1 MIREESG
8 YWKQGAFYPYIKG
21 EYYLEHPTVIVNGEV
36 LNTCVNISFRYR
48 STPEEAELLDRI
60 CGVKE

>member
-21 EYYLEHPTVIVNGEV
+21 EYYLENPEITVNGEK
-36 LNTCVNISFRYR
+36 VNACIDISFSFRA
-48 STPEEAELLDRI
+48 TKEETEILKKMKR
-60 CGVKE
+60 